1 MSPSFGKNGSERGS
15 AIVFVLWISVL
26 LALLLA
32 GASALVQTELR
43 LAGNRRDVLQRDA
56 SLMSALDLVAFDTAL
71 VGRSYISSLPRSVQ
85 INDESVTVRLAPSH
99 QKLDINMANDED
111 WIALFTY
118 LGESEGAS
126 LRLADQIL
134 DWRDNDTNRRDQ
146 GAEAEDY
153 PAGGDKTPANRAFIS
168 VGELIQVRD
177 MTRQRLSCLS
187 PYVTVFGGTPDP
199 VLTLIGDDQSN
210 SMEGVRVSFLA
221 EQEREGGHIDRLTGL
236 ALFGSNSRRPFEW
249 VGFVE
254 EENALS
260 GCLNDTET
268 AQVQT
273 P

>member
-1 MSPSFGKNGSERGS
+1 MLSSLGKKRSERGS
-15 AIVFVLWISVL
+15 ALVFVLWISVL

-43 LAGNRRDVLQRDA
+43 LASSRRDILKRDA

-71 VGRSYISSLPRSVQ
+71 VGRTYISSLPRRVQ
-85 INDESVTVRLAPSH
+85 INNGSVTVRLAPSH

-111 WIALFTY
+111 WMALFTH

-126 LRLADQIL
+126 RRLADQIL
-134 DWRDNDTNRRDQ
+134 DWRDNDTNRRAQ

-153 PAGGDKTPANRAFIS
+153 PAGGGKEPANRAFVS

-187 PYVTVFGGTPDP
+187 PYITVFGGTPDP
-199 VLTLIGDDQSN
+199 VLTDIGNDQTH

-221 EQEREGGHIDRLTGL
+221 EQDRGNGHMDRLTGL
-236 ALFGSNSRRPFEW
+236 ALFGSNGRRPFEW

-254 EENALS
+254 ESGGLG
-260 GCLNDTET
+260 GCLAETET
-268 AQVQT
+268 NQGQT